1 MRTTDKEAVDYERLR
16 KDYLKN
22 FENFYDNIEVD
33 FKDSQA
39 MQDEVKQYMKIS
51 KQYKKKLK
59 ENIET

>member
-33 FKDSQA
+33 LKDSKA

-59 ENIET
+59 KNIDT